1 MFICSICLKG
11 VISPTFLIDHLKY
24 CHNNSVYKCMQ
35 NNCPQQ
41 FPSSSRF
48 KKHLINVHKT
58 DCAIR
63 VNNTNSNNESKQPLV
78 LNSPELS
85 NQISNTV
92 EFPINSSE
100 TTSTKNDVNDLLPSV
115 TKRLLDAFL
124 KFSLKL
130 HDNDNFNRKDV

>member
-1 MFICSICLKG
+1 
-11 VISPTFLIDHLKY
+11 
-24 CHNNSVYKCMQ
+24 MQ

-58 DCAIR
+58 DCEIR
-63 VNNTNSNNESKQPLV
+63 VNNTNNNNESKQPLV